1 MARDW
6 IDRSGEME
14 VFAAVIKRGSF
25 SAAGRL
31 LGLTP
36 SAVSRIVAR
45 IETRLGV
52 RLVVRT
58 TRALALTPE
67 GEAYLRAAQRILKD
81 LDESERAVA
90 DQSVP
95 RGRLRVSA
103 TLAHGRLFIVP
114 LLRGFLERYPDIV
127 VDISL
132 TDATIDLV
140 EERADVAI
148 RIGPLSDSNLVA
160 RRLGDSGRSIVAAPA
175 YLDRHGIPL
184 EPEDLLRHNCIAF
197 NFRRVEPAWPFRR
210 DGQVF
215 DLAVSGNVEANNGET
230 VAQLAREGIGIA
242 RVGSFHVA
250 EDIAAG
256 RLVSLLDACNPGD
269 REPIHALFVGGTI
282 MPARVRVFIDYLA
295 EQLR

>member
-14 VFAAVIKRGSF
+14 VFAAVIERGSF

-45 IETRLGV
+45 IEARLGV

-90 DQSVP
+90 DQAAP
-95 RGRLRVSA
+95 RGRLRVNA

-184 EPEDLLRHNCIAF
+184 EPEDLLHHNCIAF

-256 RLVSLLDACNPGD
+256 RLVSLLDAYNPGD

>member
-14 VFAAVIKRGSF
+14 VFAAVIERGSF

-45 IETRLGV
+45 IEARLGV

-90 DQSVP
+90 DQAAP

-114 LLRGFLERYPDIV
+114 LLRGFLERYPDIL

-256 RLVSLLDACNPGD
+256 RLISLLDAYNPGD